1 MKKKV
6 IIDSPYI
13 ANTPVIRGEDAR
25 RFMKRMRENHK
36 ESPEAMARMR
46 ANYEM
51 IMKNSE
57 GYL

>member
-25 RFMKRMRENHK
+25 RFIKRMRENHK

-46 ANYEM
+46 ANYEALM
-51 IMKNSE
+51 EIFE
-57 GYL
+57 G

>member
-1 MKKKV
+1 MKKEKV

-25 RFMKRMRENHK
+25 RFMQRMRENHK

-46 ANYEM
+46 ANYEAL
-51 IMKNSE
+51 MKIFK
-57 GYL
+57 G